1 MKKAI
6 KIPLIVLGSILALL
20 LAAVL
25 LVSPIAKWYIEK
37 HDKELIG
44 RELTIGKLWV
54 NVVSGTVKIND
65 LTLYEDDAKTSF
77 VSFDHFD
84 TRIKVW
90 DLLDNR
96 LWVKHALLSG
106 LKVNIEQDR
115 TWFNF
120 DSMVQHFASDEPNIF
135 AIPTWISGVSSTF
148 ATLPSMCLL
157 SICRT

>member
-1 MKKAI
+1 MKKAV
-6 KIPLIVLGSILALL
+6 KISLIVLGCIFGLL
-20 LAAVL
+20 LAAML
-25 LVSPIAKWYIEK
+25 LVSPITKWYIEK

-65 LTLYEDDAKTSF
+65 LTLYEDDATTPF

-90 DLLDNR
+90 DLLDNS

-120 DSMVQHFASDEPNIF
+120 DSMVQHFASDEP
-135 AIPTWISGVSSTF
+135 
-148 ATLPSMCLL
+148 
-157 SICRT
+157 